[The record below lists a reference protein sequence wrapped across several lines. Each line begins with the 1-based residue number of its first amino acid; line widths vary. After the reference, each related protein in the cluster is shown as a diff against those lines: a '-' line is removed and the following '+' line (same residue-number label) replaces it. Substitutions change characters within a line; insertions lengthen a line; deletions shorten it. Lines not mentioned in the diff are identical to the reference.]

1 MPGLRG
7 VGKTTIIYQLFSYLL
22 NEKQIPKN
30 RILYLNL
37 ENLKDV
43 PNFNIKEYIDVFLKD
58 VNEAY
63 PTVKNQVFIFVDE
76 SQYSKN
82 WASLGKIIFDE
93 DKNVF
98 MIFTGKV
105 KESQKIE
112 NMMYNQNLINLN
124 QNYLKEWEY
133 YIQYGCFPFT
143 LNRTEESIVQLTLDM
158 KDRIIEKDLDI
169 ITSFT
174 TPIRLATYKLINIIA
189 MSKPSELSSNKLS
202 NILNISKTSIQSIF
216 QALEKTHL
224 LFHVEPYGSCV
235 KRQRKSWE
243 YYFLTSQIKASIYI
257 KNGLATQNPKEYIAN
272 LSENLVAASLF
283 KLQQNRDFGIF
294 YDPEKGGVDFLL
306 NTIMGDIIPIEVGIG
321 AKNTKQVKKAI
332 SRYNSDYGIIV
343 SNKSSRIQKEDNII
357 SIPLSTFSFM

>member
-1 MPGLRG
+1 MEIETQSYITNLLKTNPKIVENNLNYNDKKFNKKKEYYQLKEHIDTFLEKESDDRFFIMPGLRG

-98 MIFTGKV
+98 MIFTGSDALNLEYNNDSARRSLKKEIYPLNFAEYLYLKYDINYPDMLSETFRDMIFTGKV

-112 NMMYNQNLINLN
+112 NRMYNQNLINLN

-174 TPIRLATYKLINIIA
+174 RAK
-189 MSKPSELSSNKLS
+189 
-202 NILNISKTSIQSIF
+202 QF
-216 QALEKTHL
+216 
-224 LFHVEPYGSCV
+224 LFHS
-235 KRQRKSWE
+235 KK
-243 YYFLTSQIKASIYI
+243 
-257 KNGLATQNPKEYIAN
+257 PKEKIIF
-272 LSENLVAASLF
+272 SL
-283 KLQQNRDFGIF
+283 G
-294 YDPEKGGVDFLL
+294 
-306 NTIMGDIIPIEVGIG
+306 
-321 AKNTKQVKKAI
+321 
-332 SRYNSDYGIIV
+332 
-343 SNKSSRIQKEDNII
+343 
-357 SIPLSTFSFM
+357 STFTTILS